1 MNAADTT
8 MDPADLR
15 AALERYTATGVSES
29 TWSALRGPAIELVL
43 AAGDPR
49 WDRARN
55 DLQLVA
61 DLASYLTRHG
71 QPVNLDTALSDT
83 TLTGLDGEQAASG
96 RQAGTRAN
104 KRSRFHRLQA
114 AHRGL
119 PWRKQRRDD
128 GERIAALPQP
138 ELLTEIAGLLP
149 SDGVAGRTGAGAV
162 QAALDAA
169 RRART
174 APAASAAGTDLDPG
188 PSTCLG
194 LDPMV
199 WRSARAYAKSRDVAL
214 TQRMLLAGVVFEVLD
229 LPEPVAVL
237 ATRFRLTRRD
247 LDLGLTWALSLPA
260 APQLEHAAALRG

>member
-1 MNAADTT
+1 MTAADTT

-15 AALERYTATGVSES
+15 AALERYTATGVSEG
-29 TWSALRGPAIELVL
+29 TWSALRGPAIDLVL

-55 DLQLVA
+55 DLQLIA
-61 DLASYLTRHG
+61 DLTSYLTRRG
-71 QPVNLDTALSDT
+71 QSVTLETALADE
-83 TLTGLDGEQAASG
+83 TLPGLDGEQAAAG

-169 RRART
+169 RLARAGLSAT
-174 APAASAAGTDLDPG
+174 AASDIDPE
-188 PSTCLG
+188 PSPCLG
-194 LDPMV
+194 LDPKV
-199 WRSARAYAKSRDVAL
+199 WRSARAYAKAHGVAL
-214 TQRMLLAGVVFEVLD
+214 TQRMLKAGVIFEALA
-229 LPEPVAVL
+229 LSEPVAVL

-247 LDLGLTWALSLPA
+247 LDLGLTQAASLPA
-260 APQLEHAAALRG
+260 VPQPEHAAALRG